1 MQRHPALRWF
11 VPAGVLCI
19 AAAAVS
25 VAVFRTT
32 SDRLAD
38 TTPKALISGLQRSG
52 TTGYSGTLV
61 AQMTLNLP
69 VSADA
74 AGSKTPI
81 LLMAGAHAMRY
92 WYGGA
97 DRQRVALTDID
108 SESDVFYTGTNVW
121 QWNSATNVA
130 TRSTLPTLAAGAIGS
145 PVFPA
150 PLTFAALTPEQLT
163 TRALAAVDA
172 QTTVHVS
179 GGPTIAEHPTYQL
192 VLRPGDQDATRIA
205 AVRIDVDAGHD
216 VPLGVQVYARGQRR
230 PSIDVS
236 FSTISY
242 RMPDAQYFEFSPP
255 PGATVRRGIQPQ
267 LVSANGRVHVDA
279 ASIASPERVD
289 GEIAVETGWSAI
301 TAFRLTSAVDSDTA
315 TDSSPGGQLRSAMR
329 PVSGSW
335 GSGYLLDTPLLCV
348 LITSD
353 GRVLSGSVEP
363 AELYAA
369 AG

>member
-1 MQRHPALRWF
+1 
-11 VPAGVLCI
+11 
-19 AAAAVS
+19 
-25 VAVFRTT
+25 
-32 SDRLAD
+32 
-38 TTPKALISGLQRSG
+38 
-52 TTGYSGTLV
+52 
-61 AQMTLNLP
+61 

-92 WYGGA
+92 WYGGP
-97 DRQRVALTDID
+97 DRQRVALTDTD

-130 TRSTLPTLAAGAIGS
+130 TRSTLPSRAAGAVGS

-172 QTTVHVS
+172 QTTVTVS
-179 GGPTIAEHPTYQL
+179 SGPEVADHPTYQL
-192 VLRPGDQDATRIA
+192 VLRPGEQDATRIA
-205 AVRIDVDAGHD
+205 AVRIDVDASHD
-216 VPLGVQVYARGQRR
+216 VPLGVQVYARGERA

-236 FSTISY
+236 FSSITY
-242 RMPDAQYFEFSPP
+242 RMPDAQYFRFTPP
-255 PGATVRRGIQPQ
+255 PGATVRRGVQPQ

-279 ASIASPERVD
+279 AANVASPEPAGAGPASAVPVD

-301 TAFRLTSAVDSDTA
+301 TAFRLTRGVSDDTA
-315 TDSSPGGQLRSAMR
+315 TDSSPAGSLRSAMR
-329 PVSGSW
+329 PVSGAW

-348 LITSD
+348 LITAD

-369 AG
+369 AS

>member
-11 VPAGVLCI
+11 VPAGVLCL
-19 AAAAVS
+19 AAATVTV
-25 VAVFRTT
+25 VAVRTT
-32 SDRLAD
+32 SDHLAK
-38 TTPKALISGLQRSG
+38 TTPHALMSALQRSA

-74 AGSKTPI
+74 AGSTTPI
-81 LLMAGAHAMRY
+81 LLVAGAHAMRY
-92 WYGGA
+92 WYGGV
-97 DRQRVALTDID
+97 DRQRVALTDTD

-130 TRSTLPTLAAGAIGS
+130 TRSTLPRLAADRIGS

-150 PLTFAALTPEQLT
+150 PLTYAALTPRQLT
-163 TRALAAVDA
+163 ARALAAVDA
-172 QTTVHVS
+172 QTTVSVS
-179 GGPTIAEHPTYQL
+179 GGPTIADRPTYQL
-192 VLRPGDQDATRIA
+192 MLRPGARDATRIA
-205 AVRIDVDAGHD
+205 AVRIDVDADHD
-216 VPLGVQVYARGQRR
+216 VPLGVQVYARGERQ

-236 FSTISY
+236 FSSIAY
-242 RMPDAQYFEFSPP
+242 RMPAAEYFEFTPP
-255 PGATVRRGIQPQ
+255 PGATVRRGVQPQ
-267 LVSANGRVHVDA
+267 LVSATGAPRLDAVKIAGRNA
-279 ASIASPERVD
+279 VD
-289 GEIAVETGWSAI
+289 GERAVATGWSAI
-301 TAFRLTSAVDSDTA
+301 TAFRLTSGVDSDTT
-315 TDSSPGGQLRSAMR
+315 TDSSPGGQLRAAMR
-329 PVSGSW
+329 PVSGTW
-335 GSGYLLDTPLLCV
+335 GSGYLLETPLLCV

>member
-1 MQRHPALRWF
+1 VQRHPALRWF

-19 AAAAVS
+19 AAAT
-25 VAVFRTT
+25 VAVVAVRTT
-32 SDRLAD
+32 SGRLAN
-38 TTPKALISGLQRSG
+38 TTPHALMSALQRST

-61 AQMTLNLP
+61 AQMMLNLP

-74 AGSKTPI
+74 AGSRTPI

-97 DRQRVALTDID
+97 DRQRVALTDTD

-130 TRSTLPTLAAGAIGS
+130 TRSTLPTLASDAIGS

-150 PLTFAALTPEQLT
+150 PLTYASLTPEQLT

-172 QTTVHVS
+172 QTTVRVS
-179 GGPTIAEHPTYQL
+179 DGPTIADHPTYQL
-192 VLRPGDQDATRIA
+192 TLRPGEQDATRIA
-205 AVRIDVDAGHD
+205 EVRIDVDAGKD
-216 VPLGVQVYARGQRR
+216 VPLGVQVYARGQRK

-236 FSTISY
+236 FANIAY
-242 RMPDAQYFEFSPP
+242 RMPAAEYFRFTPP
-255 PGATVRRGIQPQ
+255 PGATVRRGVQPQ
-267 LVSANGRVHVDA
+267 LVSSNGRARVA
-279 ASIASPERVD
+279 AADSASAQTTD
-289 GEIAVETGWSAI
+289 GQPAVETGWSAI
-301 TAFRLTSAVDSDTA
+301 TAFRLTNGVDSDTA
-315 TDSSPGGQLRSAMR
+315 TDSAPGGQLRAAMR

-335 GSGYLLDTPLLCV
+335 GSGYLLETPLLCV
-348 LITSD
+348 LIISD